1 MPKSPIWLDEFDMEI
16 LRGILGELLDETENG
31 TLSDPARRA
40 IHNAYTQTL
49 EEDN

>member
-31 TLSDPARRA
+31 TLTPPAREA

-49 EEDN
+49 EEA